1 MNALLTSKRLLLL
14 NLALLFI
21 SSEALAIE
29 SPQYTVLYEDDV
41 VEYRQ
46 YEPYIVAETVVNSA
60 SSFGSASNEGFMRL
74 FGYITGDNS
83 SQLKLDMTAPVQQ
96 ATASEEIA
104 MTSPVQQLQTSQGW
118 RVAFMLP
125 SKFSI
130 DSAPLPTDERIVL
143 REVPGQ
149 LTAVV
154 RYSGRWTE
162 RNFEKHKGRLLRGLE
177 AAQIESFGTV
187 EFAAYN
193 APFVLPF
200 LRRNEVMIEV
210 KSVPESNHP
219 LAAEI

>member
-1 MNALLTSKRLLLL
+1 MGRVDPNSMSHRISNHTVTDFGGPMKTFLISKPLFLL

-21 SSEALAIE
+21 SGKALAIE

-46 YEPYIVAETVVNSA
+46 YEPYIVAETVVVSS

-83 SQLKLDMTAPVQQ
+83 GQIKLDMTAPVQQ
-96 ATASEEIA
+96 ATAGEDIA

-130 DSAPLPTDERIVL
+130 
-143 REVPGQ
+143 
-149 LTAVV
+149 
-154 RYSGRWTE
+154 
-162 RNFEKHKGRLLRGLE
+162 
-177 AAQIESFGTV
+177 
-187 EFAAYN
+187 
-193 APFVLPF
+193 
-200 LRRNEVMIEV
+200 
-210 KSVPESNHP
+210 
-219 LAAEI
+219 